1 MSQGKRG
8 RPNKLTPEI
17 QAKICDAIRAGAY
30 VETAAALAGIS
41 KDTFYR
47 WLKKGARAKS
57 GKFKAFNEAVHKA
70 MAEAEFQ
77 DIMIIANAAKV
88 DWKAAAWKLERK
100 YPERWARKDRSDVN
114 LNHSGEV
121 SKNETHE
128 ITFGLSEQL
137 ENDPESVEL
146 AKQLL
151 RRRFA
156 IQSDGED

>member
-47 WLKKGARAKS
+47 WLKQGARAKS

-70 MAEAEFQ
+70 MAEAEFR

-156 IQSDGED
+156 IQGDGED